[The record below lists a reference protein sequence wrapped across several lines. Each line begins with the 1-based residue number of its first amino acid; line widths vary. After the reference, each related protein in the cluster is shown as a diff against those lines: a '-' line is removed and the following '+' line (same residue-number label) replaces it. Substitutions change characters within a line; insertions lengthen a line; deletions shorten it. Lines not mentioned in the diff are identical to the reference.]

1 MNNSERIREYI
12 SNNPGTTEY
21 KVAKYMAENH
31 YCARDTTH
39 SLIYNTLISGGKVI
53 DKKIGNSFHKL
64 YINNEDEF
72 NIISRLLSEI
82 DNLIQAM
89 DEPTHKYYFKI
100 AHATA
105 AELSYLQPVKDYLFG
120 YQGQVDRILKV
131 LLLRIS
137 ELSLPEKESQ
147 VLYGRLVKLLIKVS
161 LQFKYPDHRRFTE
174 MLRYFSYEKKPVPAL
189 KKMGID
195 TKLRD
200 SLLTVVNNF
209 KDYHSNAA

>member
-1 MNNSERIREYI
+1 MNIFQTILELQNIRSQNIWQKITIVREI
-12 SNNPGTTEY
+12 QPI
-21 KVAKYMAENH
+21 
-31 YCARDTTH
+31 

-147 VLYGRLVKLLIKVS
+147 GILRKTRKTIDKSVTPIQVS
-161 LQFKYPDHRRFTE
+161 
-174 MLRYFSYEKKPVPAL
+174 
-189 KKMGID
+189 
-195 TKLRD
+195 
-200 SLLTVVNNF
+200 
-209 KDYHSNAA
+209 